1 MKETQPT
8 HKRQLSEERKQQISE
23 SLKKYHAERRGRSTK
38 KKVGAVDTL
47 AQDAVNATAA
57 GMSYGK
63 WKAMQPAKG
72 R

>member
-8 HKRQLSEERKQQISE
+8 HKKQLSEERKQQISQ

-38 KKVGAVDTL
+38 KKVDTL
-47 AQDAVNATAA
+47 AQDAAKATAA

-63 WKAMQPAKG
+63 WKAMQHE
-72 R
+72 